1 MSDDRERCLMT
12 SLSGKVAVVTG
23 AGSGI
28 GEATA
33 ELLVERGAKVVVADI
48 DEAAGHKVADRLGKS
63 AIAHRTDVTFE
74 ADVDSMVE
82 AAVTH
87 FGRLD
92 LAVNNAGI
100 GDTRQ
105 LHTTDIDLESWRR
118 VTAVDLDGVL
128 LCMKAE
134 IPAMLAAG
142 GGSIVNMASMF
153 GVVSMPGGGAYSAAK
168 HGVVGLTRSAALEY
182 SPRGLRINAV
192 SPGVIESPLTA
203 SRPDVRDAVAALHPI
218 GRLGTP
224 REVASVVAFV
234 HSDEASFVTGAFYSV
249 DGGYTAQ

>member
-1 MSDDRERCLMT
+1 VT
-12 SLSGKVAVVTG
+12 NLSGKVAVVTG

-28 GEATA
+28 GEACA
-33 ELLVERGAKVVVADI
+33 ELLVQRGANVVIADI
-48 DEAAGHKVADRLGKS
+48 DEAAGCKVADRLG
-63 AIAHRTDVTFE
+63 AAALAHRTDVTAE
-74 ADVDSMVE
+74 ADVHSMVE
-82 AAVTH
+82 AAIAR

-105 LHTTDIDLESWRR
+105 LPTTEIDLESWRR

-134 IPAMLAAG
+134 IPAMLSAG
-142 GGSIVNMASMF
+142 GGSIVNISSMF
-153 GVVSMPGGGAYSAAK
+153 GVVSMPGGGAYAAAK

-182 SPRGLRINAV
+182 SSQGLRINAV
-192 SPGVIESPLTA
+192 GPGVIESPMTA
-203 SRPDVRDAVAALHPI
+203 SRPDIRDAVAALHPI

-224 REVASVVAFV
+224 REVAAVVAFLL
-234 HSDEASFVTGAFYSV
+234 SDEASFVTGAFYPV

>member
-1 MSDDRERCLMT
+1 MT
-12 SLSGKVAVVTG
+12 ALSTKVAVVTG

-28 GEATA
+28 GEAIA
-33 ELLVERGAKVVVADI
+33 ELLVERGAKVVIADI
-48 DEAAGHKVADRLGKS
+48 DEAAGRKVADRLGE
-63 AIAHRTDVTFE
+63 AALAHRTDVTVE
-74 ADVDSMVE
+74 ADVQSMVD
-82 AAVTH
+82 AAVAH

-134 IPAMLAAG
+134 IPAMLSAG
-142 GGSIVNMASMF
+142 GGSIVNISSMF
-153 GVVSMPGGGAYSAAK
+153 GVVSMPGGGAYTAAK
-168 HGVVGLTRSAALEY
+168 HAVVGLTRSAALEY
-182 SPRGLRINAV
+182 SSQGLRINAV
-192 SPGVIESPLTA
+192 GPGVIESPMTA
-203 SRPDVRDAVAALHPI
+203 TRPDIRDAVAALHPI
-218 GRLGTP
+218 GRLGKP
-224 REVASVVAFV
+224 REVAAVVAFLL
-234 HSDEASFVTGAFYSV
+234 SDEASFVTGAFYSV

>member
-33 ELLVERGAKVVVADI
+33 ELLVERGAKVVVANI
-48 DEAAGHKVADRLGKS
+48 DEAAGHKVADRLGES
-63 AIAHRTDVTFE
+63 AIAHRTDVTSE
-74 ADVDSMVE
+74 ADVDWMVE
-82 AAVTH
+82 AAVTQ

-100 GDTRQ
+100 GDT
-105 LHTTDIDLESWRR
+105 LAGHSRR
-118 VTAVDLDGVL
+118 PRRCPAVHEGRDPGN
-128 LCMKAE
+128 
-134 IPAMLAAG
+134 AG
-142 GGSIVNMASMF
+142 RRGGSIVNMASMF

>member
-1 MSDDRERCLMT
+1 MT

-28 GEATA
+28 GEACA
-33 ELLVERGAKVVVADI
+33 GLLVERGAKVVIADI
-48 DEAAGHKVADRLGKS
+48 DEAAGRKVADRLGDS
-63 AIAHRTDVTFE
+63 ALAHRTDVTEE
-74 ADVDSMVE
+74 ADVRSMVE

-105 LHTTDIDLESWRR
+105 LHTADIDLESWRR
-118 VTAVDLDGVL
+118 VTAVDLEGVL

-134 IPAMLAAG
+134 IQAMLSAG
-142 GGSIVNMASMF
+142 GGSIVNISSMF
-153 GVVSMPGGGAYSAAK
+153 GIVSMPGGGAYAAAK
-168 HGVVGLTRSAALEY
+168 HAVVGLTRSAALEY
-182 SPRGLRINAV
+182 SPRGLRINTV
-192 SPGVIESPLTA
+192 GPGVIESAMTA

-218 GRLGTP
+218 GRLGKP
-224 REVASVVAFV
+224 REVAAVVAFLL
-234 HSDEASFVTGAFYSV
+234 SDEASFVTGAFYPV

>member
-1 MSDDRERCLMT
+1 MT
-12 SLSGKVAVVTG
+12 ALSAKVAVVTG

-28 GEATA
+28 GEAIA
-33 ELLVERGAKVVVADI
+33 ELLVERGAKVVIADI
-48 DEAAGHKVADRLGKS
+48 DEAAGRKVADRLGE
-63 AIAHRTDVTFE
+63 AALAHRTDVTVE
-74 ADVDSMVE
+74 ADVQSMVD
-82 AAVTH
+82 AAVAH

-134 IPAMLAAG
+134 IPAMLSAG
-142 GGSIVNMASMF
+142 GGSIVNISSMF
-153 GVVSMPGGGAYSAAK
+153 GVVSMPGGGAYTAAK
-168 HGVVGLTRSAALEY
+168 HAVVGLTRSAALEY
-182 SPRGLRINAV
+182 SSQGLRINAV
-192 SPGVIESPLTA
+192 GPGVIESPMTA
-203 SRPDVRDAVAALHPI
+203 TRPDIRDAVAALHPI
-218 GRLGTP
+218 GRLGKP
-224 REVASVVAFV
+224 REVAAVVAFLL
-234 HSDEASFVTGAFYSV
+234 SDEASFVTGAFYSV

>member
-1 MSDDRERCLMT
+1 MT
-12 SLSGKVAVVTG
+12 RLSGKVAVVTG

-28 GEATA
+28 GEACA
-33 ELLVERGAKVVVADI
+33 ELLVERGAKVVIADI
-48 DEAAGHKVADRLGKS
+48 DEAAGRKVADRLGE
-63 AIAHRTDVTFE
+63 AALAQRTDVTVE

-82 AAVTH
+82 TAVAH

-105 LHTTDIDLESWRR
+105 LHTADMDLESWRR
-118 VTAVDLDGVL
+118 ITAVDLDGVL

-134 IPAMLAAG
+134 IRAMLPAG
-142 GGSIVNMASMF
+142 GGSIVNMSSMF
-153 GVVSMPGGGAYSAAK
+153 GVVSMPGGGAYAAAK
-168 HGVVGLTRSAALEY
+168 HAVAGLTRSAALEY
-182 SPRGLRINAV
+182 SPRGVRINAV
-192 SPGVIESPLTA
+192 GPGVIDSPMTA
-203 SRPDVRDAVAALHPI
+203 RRPDVRDAVAALHPI

-224 REVASVVAFV
+224 REVAAVVAFLL
-234 HSDEASFVTGAFYSV
+234 SDEASFVTGAFYSV

>member
-1 MSDDRERCLMT
+1 MT
-12 SLSGKVAVVTG
+12 GLSGKVAVVTG

-28 GEATA
+28 GEAIA
-33 ELLVERGAKVVVADI
+33 ELLVERGASVVIADI
-48 DEAAGHKVADRLGKS
+48 DEAAGRKVADRLGEP
-63 AIAHRTDVTFE
+63 ALAHRTDVTVE
-74 ADVDSMVE
+74 ADVDSMIE

-134 IPAMLAAG
+134 IPVMLSAG
-142 GGSIVNMASMF
+142 AGSIVNISSMF
-153 GVVSMPGGGAYSAAK
+153 GVVSMPGGGGLHCGQTRRRRVDAK
-168 HGVVGLTRSAALEY
+168 RRA
-182 SPRGLRINAV
+182 
-192 SPGVIESPLTA
+192 
-203 SRPDVRDAVAALHPI
+203 
-218 GRLGTP
+218 
-224 REVASVVAFV
+224 
-234 HSDEASFVTGAFYSV
+234 
-249 DGGYTAQ
+249 